1 MLDSEYASSR
11 TVRPMERRFLCK
23 KCWNLF
29 DFTVSDD
36 IFSDRVIPCP
46 ACRSAE
52 VMEAPPWA
60 PLGAGKNI
68 FESDTWDYECQQC
81 KYKFRMPIPHSPSED
96 KNRKCPFCR
105 SGHLHLI
112 VGEKGLPL
120 YCG

>member
-1 MLDSEYASSR
+1 
-11 TVRPMERRFLCK
+11 MERRFICK

-29 DFTVSDD
+29 DLAIPDD
-36 IFSDRVIPCP
+36 ASVVMDIHCP
-46 ACRSAE
+46 ACRNAD

-81 KYKFRMPIPHSPSED
+81 KHKFRMPIPRSPAED
-96 KNRKCPFCR
+96 KSRKCPACH

-112 VGEKGLPL
+112 IGEKGLPL